1 MKYTT
6 DNTINKLEDIKNR
19 IIKIVE
25 QFFNSLKIDIE
36 NKQQKNKENQ
46 KRDAELLKS
55 LVNIILNLGLRKM
68 VISHYFIRNIKLRK
82 KYDICHS
89 LLW

>member
-36 NKQQKNKENQ
+36 NKQQKNKEN
-46 KRDAELLKS
+46 
-55 LVNIILNLGLRKM
+55 
-68 VISHYFIRNIKLRK
+68 
-82 KYDICHS
+82 
-89 LLW
+89 

>member
-25 QFFNSLKIDIE
+25 QFFNSLKIDVE
-36 NKQQKNKENQ
+36 NKQQKNKEN
-46 KRDAELLKS
+46 
-55 LVNIILNLGLRKM
+55 
-68 VISHYFIRNIKLRK
+68 
-82 KYDICHS
+82 
-89 LLW
+89 

>member
-25 QFFNSLKIDIE
+25 QFFHSLKIDVE
-36 NKQQKNKENQ
+36 NKQQKNKEN
-46 KRDAELLKS
+46 
-55 LVNIILNLGLRKM
+55 
-68 VISHYFIRNIKLRK
+68 
-82 KYDICHS
+82 
-89 LLW
+89 